1 MITSAERR
9 ETKRMGDTLKI
20 NYERPNTVRFLKYF
34 TTTEEADDFTA
45 RAAENNIHPI
55 SRDTIEAAKEQ
66 HDRDLEEMRRAIR

>member
-1 MITSAERR
+1 MITIAERR
-9 ETKRMGDTLKI
+9 ETKRMGYTIKI
-20 NYERPNTVRFLKYF
+20 NYERPNKVRFLKYF

-45 RAAENNIHPI
+45 RASENNIHPI